1 MPKRIRHSIKIQK
14 FNRIKTKTADRYGRQ
29 KVLSMG
35 LSVGIWRCEK
45 NSSLYGSD
53 AEA

>member
-1 MPKRIRHSIKIQK
+1 MPKRIRFSVKIQK
-14 FNRIKTKTADRYGRQ
+14 ISKIKTKPVGRDGRQ
-29 KVLSMG
+29 KVLSTR
-35 LSVGIWRCEK
+35 SFVGIWRCEK